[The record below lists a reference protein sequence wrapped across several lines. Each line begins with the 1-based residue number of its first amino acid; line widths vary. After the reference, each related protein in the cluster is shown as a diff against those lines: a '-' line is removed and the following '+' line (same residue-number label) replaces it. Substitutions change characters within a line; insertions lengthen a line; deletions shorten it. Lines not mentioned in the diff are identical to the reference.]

1 MTNEQF
7 WKELDKLAVNE
18 CDEISV
24 IKFAALLMEGYLKS
38 LDLFEIALV
47 DSYDES
53 TINQLYS
60 GTFDKRL
67 MLCCTTM
74 KKGKHD
80 VYEMEKNGTLS
91 SGTKVCVAAV
101 PCKQILDNLYY
112 KNEIAALVFNIH
124 SGNPFIVPAE
134 LLREMI
140 GKTGMQR
147 LPENYTPA
155 DPVRFKSNGSKK
167 KEIPIKEWAAKKCP
181 PAYLVLLLDGEWDM
195 PSGDEER
202 VAKVFCSQWKNV
214 KKYIEKQN
222 KKSGK
227 VSLSDFSIEYTD
239 PDISSDL
246 SIDFFNLLNT
256 IDMFLL
262 NTSRYAE
269 LVDFCRDML
278 ELFDNDDEYIS
289 IWTGL
294 MGEGL
299 WEQDPGIG
307 ENFFK
312 EHLVERNDRIM
323 GYYSLHLLDEKRWE
337 DAEQALKGYEDSDD
351 ETIQDRFEWLK
362 GRK

>member
-1 MTNEQF
+1 M
-7 WKELDKLAVNE
+7 KL
-18 CDEISV
+18 
-24 IKFAALLMEGYLKS
+24 
-38 LDLFEIALV
+38 
-47 DSYDES
+47 
-53 TINQLYS
+53 
-60 GTFDKRL
+60 
-67 MLCCTTM
+67 
-74 KKGKHD
+74 
-80 VYEMEKNGTLS
+80 
-91 SGTKVCVAAV
+91 
-101 PCKQILDNLYY
+101 
-112 KNEIAALVFNIH
+112 
-124 SGNPFIVPAE
+124 
-134 LLREMI
+134 
-140 GKTGMQR
+140 
-147 LPENYTPA
+147 
-155 DPVRFKSNGSKK
+155 
-167 KEIPIKEWAAKKCP
+167 
-181 PAYLVLLLDGEWDM
+181 
-195 PSGDEER
+195 
-202 VAKVFCSQWKNV
+202 
-214 KKYIEKQN
+214 EKQN

-269 LVDFCRDML
+269 LVDFCHDML

-312 EHLVERNDRIM
+312 EHLVERNDIIM
-323 GYYSLHLLDEKRWE
+323 GYYSLRLLDEKRWE